1 MSMELAD
8 KTFLVVGL
16 GKTGKSTVEFLVRRG
31 ARVVV
36 SDARPERELGDELT
50 AFTRGAPVEMH
61 LGGHDPALVAG
72 VDGIVPS
79 PGVPPRNVLLRE
91 GLKRTIPVLSEI
103 ELASRFIR
111 KPIIAVTG
119 TNGKTTTTE
128 LLGRIFT
135 HCGKEVFVGGNLGTP
150 FITAVEADE
159 AVDLHVV
166 EVSSFQ
172 LQWVH
177 TFHPTVAVLLNV
189 SVDHV
194 DYHGSFEEY
203 RAVKER
209 VFACQDQG
217 DLAILNAEDPRT
229 ALLAREIEAE
239 VALFSSARRVDNGMY
254 VEGNDLIST
263 GAEGVKEVCPVSEIG
278 LKGTHNLE
286 NVMAAVMTARW
297 CGCPAAPVK
306 EAVRDFQGIPHRIE
320 YVGGRDGIEYYND
333 SKGTN
338 VGAVLR
344 ALEAFD
350 GQIVLLMG
358 GRHKGGRFSDLRKAM
373 QGKVKRLILFGEAR
387 EAIATEIADAV
398 KTLRVERMSD
408 AVTKAS
414 EEAANGDVVLL
425 SPGCASFDEFKDY
438 KERGE
443 VFRQAVH
450 AITGSE
456 DRG

>member
-1 MSMELAD
+1 MELAD

-36 SDARPERELGDELT
+36 SDARPERELGDDLT
-50 AFTRGAPVEMH
+50 LLTRGAPVEMH
-61 LGGHDPALVAG
+61 LGGHDPSIVAG
-72 VDGIVPS
+72 VDGIIPS
-79 PGVPPRNVLLRE
+79 PGVPPRNMLLIE
-91 GLKRTIPVLSEI
+91 GLKRNIPVLSEI

-135 HCGKEVFVGGNLGTP
+135 HCGKKVFVGGNLGTP
-150 FITAVEADE
+150 FITAVDAVEAF
-159 AVDLHVV
+159 DLHVI

-209 VFACQDQG
+209 IFGHQGRG
-217 DLAILNAEDPRT
+217 DLAILNAEEQRS
-229 ALLAREIEAE
+229 ALLAREIEAG
-239 VALFSSARRVDNGMY
+239 VALFSSARKVDDGMY
-254 VEGNDLIST
+254 VEGNELILT
-263 GAEGVKEVCPVSEIG
+263 GAEGLKEVYPVSEIG

-286 NVMAAVMTARW
+286 NVMAAVMAARW
-297 CGCPAAPVK
+297 CGCPAAPVM
-306 EAVRDFQGIPHRIE
+306 EAVKDFHGIPHRIE
-320 YVGGRDGIEYYND
+320 YVGGRGGIEYYND

-338 VGAVLR
+338 AGAVLR
-344 ALEAFD
+344 ALEAFE
-350 GQIVLLMG
+350 GPIVLLMG
-358 GRHKGGRFSDLRKAM
+358 GRDKGGQFSDLREAV
-373 QGKVKRLILFGEAR
+373 QEKVKRLILFGEAR
-387 EAIATEIADAV
+387 EAIAAEIGDAV
-398 KTLRVERMSD
+398 KTLQVERMSD
-408 AVTKAS
+408 AVAKAS
-414 EEAANGDVVLL
+414 EEASKGDVVLL

-443 VFRQAVH
+443 VFRQVVRT
-450 AITGSE
+450 ITGSE
-456 DRG
+456 NRG